1 MLRPLAA
8 LLLYSMSNITYV
20 TKAAIHCF
28 LLWQHFC
35 FITIRYI
42 KSNVTYVT
50 KVTYL
55 D

>member
-8 LLLYSMSNITYV
+8 SMSNITYV

-28 LLWQHFC
+28 HLWQHFC
-35 FITIRYI
+35 YINVHFIQ
-42 KSNVTYVT
+42 SNVTYVT